1 MEKMERTKSRRPRSP
16 RMSGPKK
23 ARESSTVSVR
33 GNMTPTVGS
42 GVSVSDHGHLSSV
55 DENLAVA
62 LGGRPA
68 TWHSRRFGHHAVN
81 QLAAAII
88 EEWRR
93 SGDVEELAGW
103 VRPIEDA
110 LAAALPAGD
119 HSPRLRAALADA
131 EEDLA
136 EAAYL
141 EEPCTETARAL
152 LRRRAADRLT
162 SLEHDR
168 EIAAR
173 HGIEL

>member
-1 MEKMERTKSRRPRSP
+1 MEKMERTKSRRARSP
-16 RMSGPKK
+16 RMSGAKK
-23 ARESSTVSVR
+23 ARESSRDSVR
-33 GNMTPTVGS
+33 GNMRPTVGS
-42 GVSVSDHGHLSSV
+42 DASVSDHGHLSSV

-62 LGGRPA
+62 HGGRPA

-93 SGDVEELAGW
+93 SGNVEELAAW

-141 EEPCTETARAL
+141 EKPCAETARSL
-152 LRRRAADRLT
+152 LRRRAADRLA

-173 HGIEL
+173 HGLEL